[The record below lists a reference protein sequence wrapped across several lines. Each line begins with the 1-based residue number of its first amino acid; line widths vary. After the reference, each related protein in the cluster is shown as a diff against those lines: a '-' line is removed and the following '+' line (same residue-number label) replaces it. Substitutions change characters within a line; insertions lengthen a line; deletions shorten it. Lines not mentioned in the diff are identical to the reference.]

1 MFAEVIINNNAK
13 ALNKVFDYE
22 IPEEFKEKIHIG
34 SRVFVPFGFSKKLE
48 DGFVI
53 NIKRNS
59 DYANKGIA
67 RVLDEDY
74 LTEFKINLAKLM
86 ARKYFCNVSD
96 CIKLMLPPGTASKE
110 LANRAKEKKENFV
123 YLNKNKQEIEEDI
136 EAKILK
142 SEKQIKALKFL
153 FDNEGIYK
161 TDLETILDVSSAI
174 LKTLEKNGYIK
185 IVAESVR
192 RNPFIHKNI
201 VRDEAKI
208 LNEEQER
215 CFQKIKEDIENE
227 EFSCNLIYGVT
238 GSRKNRNL
246 FKTN

>member
-53 NIKRNS
+53 NIKINS

-86 ARKYFCNVSD
+86 ARKYFCNVSE

-110 LANRAKEKKENFV
+110 LENRAKEKKENFV
-123 YLNKNKQEIEEDI
+123 YLNKDKQEIEEDI

-142 SEKQIKALKFL
+142 SQKQIKVVKFL

-185 IVAESVR
+185 IASEAVR

-208 LNEEQER
+208 LNEEQEK
-215 CFQKIKEDIENE
+215 CFQKISKDIENE
-227 EFSCNLIYGVT
+227 KYSCNLIYGVT
-238 GSRKNRNL
+238 GSRKN
-246 FKTN
+246 